1 MPLVRRKQVAMHS
14 VPAELVDNPND
25 TRDVF
30 YLEETGE
37 VFLDYE
43 SYASRMSFYK
53 MKVFQCETT
62 GKGGLDYFQALQSE
76 QTESSNLLARFP
88 EPLKVA
94 VLRSVQ
100 WRVVGRLDSLVDQ
113 VYDRYV
119 DRYHAGE
126 KIFVDI
132 QGEKYWARIL
142 KVFPPKA
149 LLATWSAHN
158 GNNVSS
164 SANPNMLLP
173 NRPASNGLSP
183 LNPNYTNPNSPSG
196 SNHYSPHNEHPA
208 TQIDPSSIAHRI
220 GGDLS
225 LPPNEALA
233 KDDPSAYFY
242 QVQLIEEGDEDE
254 GGADV
259 NGASGSGG
267 GGAKWAGSTMEVQL
281 GVMSRDRL
289 AFSKSIL
296 RRFIRECVSREAAI
310 ASPWVVKPA
319 LATKYGL
326 ETEMPAAMRKSVE
339 RAKAGEL
346 EKRKKVWEDKEDRPS
361 KKVKKQGDG
370 GEDSGRATPVGKVKE
385 TPTPAPVRRYP
396 IEDLDVVLTD
406 RDRKAGRLVIR
417 PPFSREVP
425 FGEWGPGAC
434 EKFLMVWSILTTF
447 GKPLQLSFFTM
458 DEFEQAL
465 SHAYTPP
472 TQSRFPRHI
481 PLMAEVHGTLLLHIR
496 DRADKPVPGAWDQ
509 YGVLHESLEEQEQI
523 WRKEYDKF
531 TTVMSPHEAEIQATL
546 MDQKQFVKLGGSEED
561 VQTHVWR
568 TKLGGIKATEMKVED
583 LRDALADNPWMYSDW
598 RKGDIGGVDERTG
611 WEGVLLGCLAEYATP
626 ETFPR
631 VRSII
636 TQLIR
641 PPPIAKPVE
650 QSDAPKIATLD
661 EPDSDSELESNSG
674 DDSDENNLR
683 WGWMA
688 LTPRDKLELL
698 AFLADLAMT
707 SRGIRAFMDEC
718 DARLTTLRKEKIEV
732 NRERKRVAELLEEAG
747 VSVTRMEEKMN
758 GAANQNGEADDTA
771 DGASEAG
778 SASTTPLP
786 ESGTNTRRK
795 SRTAPNSTAPS
806 SHAGTPETN
815 HPVNQRAAAR
825 AQAAEHKGLV
835 KQRQAHIDE
844 AAKLEKQ
851 LAEIEREF
859 RQLLGATRM
868 KPLGKD
874 RFHNRLWWFDGI
886 AGVGMGGKVSEGKGN
901 KGKGRAVEKERE
913 REAQGVGRIFLQGP
927 EKGEWEFVMNG
938 RDERAVRARRVAEE
952 GEEYMLEPG
961 EWAMYAEPEQIEEFI
976 AWLNPKGTREL
987 HLKNALAKWGEP
999 LMAAVGKRSSELSGG
1014 NRGQGNETRRSS
1026 RVKAGAG
1033 DARESYL
1040 TWTNKRVR

>member
-14 VPAELVDNPND
+14 LPPELIDNPND

-37 VFLDYE
+37 IFLDYE

-62 GKGGLDYFQALQSE
+62 GKGGLDYFQALHSE

-100 WRVVGRLDSLVDQ
+100 WRIVGRLDSLVDQ

-149 LLATWSAHN
+149 LVATWSAYN

-164 SANPNMLLP
+164 STNPNMLTP
-173 NRPASNGLSP
+173 SRAPPNGLSP

-196 SNHYSPHNEHPA
+196 SNHYSPHNEHPPV
-208 TQIDPSSIAHRI
+208 QVDPTSIAHRI

-225 LPPNEALA
+225 LPPQEALA
-233 KDDPSAYFY
+233 KDDPAAYFY
-242 QVQLIEEGDEDE
+242 QVQLIEEGDEDDLPE
-254 GGADV
+254 A
-259 NGASGSGG
+259 NGAGATSSGG
-267 GGAKWAGSTMEVQL
+267 TKWAGSTMEVQM

-296 RRFIRECVSREAAI
+296 RRFIRECVTRDAAI

-326 ETEMPAAMRKSVE
+326 ETEMPSAMRKSME

-361 KKVKKQGDG
+361 KKVKKQGDTG
-370 GEDSGRATPVGKVKE
+370 DDSGRATPVGKVKE

-396 IEDLDVVLTD
+396 IEDLDV
-406 RDRKAGRLVIR
+406 AGRLIIR
-417 PPFSREVP
+417 PPFTREVP

-447 GKPLQLSFFTM
+447 GKPLRLSFFTM

-465 SHAYTPP
+465 NHVYTPP
-472 TQSRFPRHI
+472 NEHKFPRVV
-481 PLMAEVHGTLLLHIR
+481 PLMAEIHGTLLLHIAE
-496 DRADKPVPGAWDQ
+496 RADKLVTPVWVGDYGPLYDLFNDQ
-509 YGVLHESLEEQEQI
+509 AIIFRSEYHKLKAVMPPEEA
-523 WRKEYDKF
+523 Y
-531 TTVMSPHEAEIQATL
+531 AQA
-546 MDQKQFVKLGGSEED
+546 DAVNKKQFAKFGGPEED
-561 VQTHVWR
+561 VQAHVWR
-568 TKLGGIKATEMKVED
+568 TKLGQVKPTELSIEELVE
-583 LRDALADNPWMYSDW
+583 LVRLNSFMYPEW
-598 RKGDIGGVDERTG
+598 REGVIGGPDEIAA
-611 WEGVLLGCLAEYATP
+611 WEIVLIGCLAEYATP

-631 VRSII
+631 VRSVIGQI
-636 TQLIR
+636 LK
-641 PPPIAKPVE
+641 PPPIAKPAE

-661 EPDSDSELESNSG
+661 DPDSDSEVDSNG
-674 DDSDENNLR
+674 GGGEDELNYR

-707 SRGIRAFMDEC
+707 SRGIRSFMDEC

-747 VSVTRMEEKMN
+747 VSVTKMEEKMN
-758 GAANQNGEADDTA
+758 STANQNGDAEEMGDA
-771 DGASEAG
+771 ASETG

-786 ESGTNTRRK
+786 ESGTTTRRK
-795 SRTAPNSTAPS
+795 SRTAPSSTAPN
-806 SHAGTPETN
+806 SHSGTPEST

-886 AGVGMGGKVSEGKGN
+886 AGVGATGKVSEGKGN
-901 KGKGRAVEKERE
+901 KGKGRTVEKERE

-938 RDERAVRARRVAEE
+938 RDERAVRARRIAEE

-987 HLKNALAKWGEP
+987 HLKNAMAKWGEP
-999 LMAAVGKRSSELSGG
+999 LMAAVGKRSLELSGG
-1014 NRGQGNETRRSS
+1014 NRGQANETRRSS

-1033 DARESYL
+1033 DSRESYL